1 MLYLQYNKL
10 EMQEYICEGS
20 RNKEVTQ
27 VIYKARGKSLD
38 IKTHKNWKY
47 EDLQCI
53 GCEEKIETVDEI
65 LTCSGLGEYKNNQ
78 KSYDCFLGEFVK
90 NMIKTAVEIRKRL
103 KTRQNIIDDVG

>member
-1 MLYLQYNKL
+1 
-10 EMQEYICEGS
+10 MQEYICEGS

-53 GCEEKIETVDEI
+53 GSEEKIETVDEI

-78 KSYDCFLGEFVK
+78 KSYDCFLGDNVK
-90 NMIKTAVEIRKRL
+90 DMIETAVELRKRL
-103 KTRQNIIDDVG
+103 KTRQNTIDDMG